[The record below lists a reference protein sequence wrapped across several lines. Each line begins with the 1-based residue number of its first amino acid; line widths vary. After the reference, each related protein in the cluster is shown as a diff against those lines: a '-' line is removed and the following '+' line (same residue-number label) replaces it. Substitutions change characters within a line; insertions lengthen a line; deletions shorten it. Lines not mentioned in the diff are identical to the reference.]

1 MDVVSTYKVTLQQ
14 IDEQVV
20 NIPGFI
26 KILSVA
32 EQLGQIVLYAIVN
45 PYPDPEAE
53 PIAVAVRVHRTGHE
67 IPARVTN
74 WHFLGTVKLLEG
86 VLMLHI
92 FVDRLSVS
100 EG

>member
-1 MDVVSTYKVTLQQ
+1 MDTVTIHKFTLQPV
-14 IDEQVV
+14 DEQFV

-32 EQLGQIVLYAIVN
+32 EQRGQIVLYAIVD

-53 PIAVAVRVHRTGHE
+53 PIAVAVRVHGTGHE

-86 VLMLHI
+86 VLMFHI
-92 FVDRLSVS
+92 FVDRLSR
-100 EG
+100 EA